1 MVRINRYTAKLVKE
15 NGGLYDLEDK
25 VINNPYNAHKLI
37 QTVLDLHNST
47 VEKFGILT
55 LDTKNN
61 VIGVHV
67 ISIGS
72 LNASIVHPRE
82 VFQQA
87 ILNNACSILLFHNH
101 PSGDTTPSPQDI
113 DVTDRLVKAGGI
125 LGIHVLDHVIVGD
138 VNHYTSL
145 KEINLM

>member
-1 MVRINRYTAKLVKE
+1 MVRINRYTVKLVKE

-25 VINNPYNAHKLI
+25 VINNPYNASKLI

-55 LDTKNN
+55 LDTKSN
-61 VIGVHV
+61 VIGVHI
-67 ISIGS
+67 ISIGN
-72 LNASIVHPRE
+72 LNSSIVHPRE

-87 ILNNACSILLFHNH
+87 ILNNACGILLFHNH

-113 DVTDRLVKAGGI
+113 DVTNKLVKAGELLAI
-125 LGIHVLDHVIVGD
+125 NVVDHIIVGD
-138 VNHYTSL
+138 VNHYTSF
-145 KEINLM
+145 KENSLM

>member
-15 NGGLYDLEDK
+15 NGGLYDLQDK
-25 VINNPYNAHKLI
+25 TIAMPYDAHKLI
-37 QTVLDLHNST
+37 QVVLDLHNST

-87 ILNNACSILLFHNH
+87 ILNNANSILLFHNH
-101 PSGDTTPSPQDI
+101 PSGDTRPSQEDI
-113 DVTDRLVKAGGI
+113 EVTNRLVQAGEL
-125 LGIHVLDHVIVGD
+125 LGIRVIDHVIVAEKQ
-138 VNHYTSL
+138 YTSL
-145 KEINLM
+145 KEIGVL